1 MGSSKHI
8 AELKKIALD
17 LPGEPGVYQFF
28 DADLKLIYVGKAKSL
43 KKRVASYFSGNLGG
57 KTLVMRNKI
66 TGIKHIVVDSE
77 SEALLLENS
86 MIKEYQPRYNVLMK
100 DDKTYPWI
108 CIRNEEF
115 PRVFMTRNIIRDGSL
130 YFGPY
135 TSVVMVRTLLG
146 LIRQLYKLRTC
157 SLNLSQDNIASG
169 KLKVCLEYHIGNCKA
184 PCIGEQSAQDYMLSI
199 DHIKEILKGN
209 IYTVTRYLKG
219 LMSTY
224 SKDLKFEEAHFIKE
238 KLKILEKYKS
248 RSTVVNSRIKNVD
261 VFAYVD
267 RGANF
272 YVNYLKII
280 NGAIIQTQ
288 TLEIKRRLD
297 ESISELIPLAITDIR
312 ERTSST
318 SNEIILPLLPDI
330 QQDGLKYTVPKKGDK
345 LRLIELA
352 ERNAKFY
359 ALNKEKRVEGKSSDD
374 RISKNLEE
382 LKKDL
387 RLPSI
392 PEHIE
397 CFDNSNIQGS
407 NPVAA
412 CVVFRNTKPSKK
424 EYRHYNIKTVEGPD
438 DYASMTE
445 VVYRRYLRLM
455 EEGKSLPQLIVIDGG
470 KGQLNA
476 AVESLDQLNL
486 RGKISIIGIAKRLE
500 EIYFPG
506 DPIPVYI
513 DKNSYSLKIIQQLRN
528 EAHRFGINF
537 HRDLRSQE
545 MIISELDNIP
555 GIGIKTKEILIK
567 KFGSVEKIRLATQA
581 ELEKVVGRSKSEK
594 ISRFFQN
601 LTQKE

>member
-238 KLKILEKYKS
+238 KLEILEKYKS

-445 VVYRRYLRLM
+445 VVYRRYLRLV

>member
-1 MGSSKHI
+1 
-8 AELKKIALD
+8 D

-28 DADLKLIYVGKAKSL
+28 DADLKLIYVGKAKNL

-157 SLNLSQDNIASG
+157 SLNLSQENIASG

-184 PCIGEQSAQDYMLSI
+184 PCIGEQSAQDYKLSI

-224 SKDLKFEEAHFIKE
+224 SKDLKYEEAHFIKE
-238 KLKILEKYKS
+238 KLEILEKYKS

-261 VFAYVD
+261 VFAYAD

-297 ESISELIPLAITDIR
+297 ESINELIPLAITEIR

-330 QQDGLKYTVPKKGDK
+330 QQDDLKYTVPKKGDK

-387 RLPSI
+387 RLPLI

-455 EEGKSLPQLIVIDGG
+455 EEGKSLPQLIIIDGG

-476 AVESLDQLNL
+476 AVESLDQLNI

-537 HRDLRSQE
+537 HRHLRSQE

-555 GIGIKTKEILIK
+555 GIGIKTKEIIIK
-567 KFGSVEKIRLATQA
+567 KFGSVEKIRLASQA